1 MEILGSNL
9 IDIES
14 IKTEIILKDYIPVHK
29 GNYNI
34 IAGNGGTGKSMIAL
48 KMLVHFL
55 RANPK
60 EKAVAIFSEDA
71 KDTILKRLEF
81 VTNGMGITVDEVI
94 ERTFFKTLDNH
105 DGKVF
110 AMKIGKQN
118 TINTEYFESFIRN
131 AKFHKIGFVI
141 LDPFE
146 AFHSGL
152 SENDAEDMK
161 FFTVEAL
168 QKLGVLTGASIVV
181 LHHTNKGS
189 LSGARGSGVI
199 TNKARVAYNIRKIM
213 EMDKD
218 LGIEKIKKGWEK
230 SVLLSTIKDNHFIT
244 KDCYIIQHNQ
254 GKLDLP
260 VNSNFAE
267 VLVTEFDGMEML
279 YEN

>member
-1 MEILGSNL
+1 MLGSNL
-9 IDIES
+9 LEIES
-14 IKTEIILKDYIPVHK
+14 IKTDIILKDYIPVHK

-48 KMLVHFL
+48 KMLIHFL
-55 RANPK
+55 RANPE
-60 EKAVAIFSEDA
+60 EKAVAIFTEDS
-71 KDTILKRLEF
+71 KNTIMERLDF
-81 VTNGMGITVDEVI
+81 ITAGMGITKEEVI

-110 AMKIGKQN
+110 ALKVGRQN
-118 TINTEYFESFIRN
+118 TINVEYFESFVRN

-168 QKLGVLTGASIVV
+168 QKLGVLTGASVVV
-181 LHHTNKGS
+181 LHHTNKGA

-199 TNKARVAYNIRKIM
+199 TNKARVAYNIRKIF
-213 EMDKD
+213 EPDKE
-218 LGIEKIKKGWEK
+218 LGIDKVKKGWEK

-244 KDCYIIQHNQ
+244 RDCTIIQNNN

-260 VNSNFAE
+260 IGSNSNE
-267 VLVTEFDGMEML
+267 PIIIEFEGMDGF
-279 YEN
+279 YDN

>member
-1 MEILGSNL
+1 MLGSNL
-9 IDIES
+9 LEIES
-14 IKTEIILKDYIPVHK
+14 IKTDIILKDYIPVHK

-48 KMLVHFL
+48 KMLIHFL
-55 RANPK
+55 RANPN
-60 EKAVAIFSEDA
+60 EKAVAIFTEDS
-71 KDTILKRLEF
+71 KNTIMERLDF
-81 VTNGMGITVDEVI
+81 ITTGMGITKEEVI

-110 AMKIGKQN
+110 ALKIGRQN
-118 TINTEYFESFIRN
+118 TINVEYFESFVRN

-168 QKLGVLTGASIVV
+168 QKLGILTGASVVV
-181 LHHTNKGS
+181 LHHTNKGA

-199 TNKARVAYNIRKIM
+199 TNKARVAYNIRKIF
-213 EMDKD
+213 EADKD
-218 LGIEKIKKGWEK
+218 LGIDRVKKGWEK
-230 SVLLSTIKDNHFIT
+230 SVLLSAIKDNHFIT
-244 KDCYIIQHNQ
+244 RDCSIIQNNN

-260 VNSNFAE
+260 IKSNSNE
-267 VLVTEFDGMEML
+267 PIIVEFDGMSAF
-279 YEN
+279 YDN